1 MSQSEVNEMPI
12 PLIESIKADEHFDYL
27 VNLVYETIENN
38 ASWDALFEEIRK
50 ALDFKTLQVF
60 AIDKKHGT
68 ISFNGGAKVPVEA
81 ELNYLQKYHFIDP
94 RAAAIISLPPLGWLH
109 DHEILD
115 DAFVANSEFF
125 QDFLL
130 PVNLR
135 YMSAC
140 KVIEDDKLSFMITG
154 LRAQEQGPLPKEN
167 TKILDRL
174 LPHIARA
181 AKIGINHFIYSS
193 QALVGHAMVNRL
205 SQPVIITNTIGK
217 IIHINRAG
225 QHLLDST
232 MLIANKNGQ
241 LDMPQKPLNAFLRA
255 CAEIERQLRLNG
267 GVVESAQEYKSLQIH
282 SASELA
288 SSEKLYAFYTAL
300 LPEKVMGSF
309 GLRPLIMLM
318 FYHPESTTPVDTNL
332 LVAAF
337 GMTPAECKIAT
348 LLAEGYSVIEI
359 AEKLNKKEDT
369 IRKQLQSIY
378 QKTSTNR
385 QPELIKLLLHLPTNP
400 VQPFNDSI
408 QAFLE

>member
-1 MSQSEVNEMPI
+1 MSESLISELQIGTSQHQGDV
-12 PLIESIKADEHFDYL
+12 DQFDAL

-38 ASWDALFEEIRK
+38 ASWDALFERIRV
-50 ALDFKTLQVF
+50 ALDFNILQVF
-60 AIDKKHGT
+60 VFDKLHGT
-68 ISFNGGAKVPVEA
+68 MSFNGGAKVPVEA

-94 RAAAIISLPPLGWLH
+94 RAAPIMALPPTEWLH
-109 DHEILD
+109 DNELLD
-115 DAFVANSEFF
+115 DAFVANSAFF
-125 QDFLL
+125 QEFLL

-135 YMSAC
+135 YCSAC
-140 KVIEDDKLSFMITG
+140 KVIEDERLSFIITG
-154 LRAQEQGPLPKEN
+154 LRTQEQGPLPKQN
-167 TKILDRL
+167 TEILNRL
-174 LPHIARA
+174 MPHIARA

-193 QALVGHAMVNRL
+193 QALVGHALVNRL
-205 SQPVIITNTIGK
+205 SQPVIITNTMGK
-217 IIHINRAG
+217 VIHINQAG

-241 LDMPQKPLNAFLRA
+241 LDMPQKPLNAFLSA
-255 CAEIERQLRLNG
+255 SAEIERQLRLNS

-359 AEKLNKKEDT
+359 AERLSKKEDT

-378 QKTSTNR
+378 HKTSTNR

-400 VQPFNDSI
+400 VQPFNDSV